1 MGLDNFMNK
10 NTANELLNQT
20 LKRMDGAYADST
32 TRAYRV
38 DFEHFIK
45 YCEELNES
53 PLPATP
59 ETICLYIKSLI
70 QDGRSSA
77 SIRRVMAGMTTIHKL
92 NRFSDPTK
100 DPDVILEIR
109 RMHRKIGRY
118 QKQAFGI
125 TGEILEKLLLATEAG
140 NRGARDR
147 ALLLV
152 AYDTMCRRS
161 ELVSLLIEDIRYSET
176 NAVTKA
182 SVLIRKSKTDQL
194 AKGRRLN
201 LSQQATEAINLWLER
216 LRNPKEG
223 QLFKGINRGQRITG
237 SLGSGQISR
246 IYKRLARRAGLSKEL
261 IEQISGHSLRVG
273 HAQDMVNSG
282 ESMPMIMSR
291 GRWSKTDTVMR
302 YVEHITYSV

>member
-1 MGLDNFMNK
+1 MNDSTK
-10 NTANELLNQT
+10 TYEKYRLSLQKT
-20 LKRMDGAYADST
+20 IEKIDGAYAEST
-32 TRAYRV
+32 IRAYRV
-38 DFEHFIK
+38 DFAHFIK
-45 YCEELNES
+45 YCEELNEC
-53 PLPATP
+53 PLPATS

-92 NRFSDPTK
+92 NRFPDPTK

-125 TGEILEKLLLATEAG
+125 TGEILEKLIQATEAG

-147 ALLLV
+147 ALLLI
-152 AYDTMCRRS
+152 AYDTLCRRS
-161 ELVSLLIEDIRYSET
+161 EIIALLIEDIRFIESGDG
-176 NAVTKA
+176 VKA

-201 LSQQATEAINLWLER
+201 LGIKATEALNLWLER
-216 LRNPKEG
+216 MRNPKEG
-223 QLFKGINRGQRITG
+223 QLFKGVNRAQKITG
-237 SLGSGQISR
+237 SLGSGQINR
-246 IYKRLARRAGLSKEL
+246 IYKRLAKRAGIDKEL
-261 IEQISGHSLRVG
+261 IEKISGHSLRVG
-273 HAQDMVNSG
+273 RAQDLVNSG
-282 ESMPMIMSR
+282 ESMPMIMSK

-302 YVEHITYSV
+302 YVEHINYSV